1 MTDLD
6 VLTAWGLR
14 PVGPPSEPARGR
26 AVAPESIRDRMAAL
40 PATRVSVLWLA
51 YQAAVV
57 GMLFTYVWRFQQLYD
72 WLLKL
77 HPVEL
82 STGLAAL
89 LFLATGGLTRMRA
102 ILGTPVFLG
111 TLFLLVQMALSIPG
125 GVYPGLSLSF
135 LRQDHIKTF
144 LLLLFL
150 AAAIRSPGDAR
161 RFAVAH
167 VLGAIAYSH
176 AVLTRFAGIGE
187 GRLEGLIYYDS
198 NDYAML
204 LVCTLP
210 FAFYFIAPPRRAW
223 LRLLAAGVV
232 GYFIYGII
240 RSGSRGGFLGV
251 LTVLAA
257 LLASSALPRRHR
269 IFGVVGAIGL
279 LTVLAG
285 SGYWTSMKTLL
296 HPSEDYNWAGNS
308 QSGRM
313 EVWKRGIGYMLD
325 RPVFGVGANA
335 FFVAEGKLS
344 PLARQQVASRGFKW
358 SAPHNSFVQVG
369 AELGLVGLLG
379 FIALLVAA
387 ARAARR
393 LGGRSR
399 EWLRAH
405 PRDAALGQT
414 ILISLAGYVV
424 CGFFLTQAYSAFI
437 YSVFGILVGLTA
449 CAREP
454 LVAVAAPRPRWRA
467 LELGPGSPRPYP
479 DPAWQPGWSPEA
491 SR

>member
-6 VLTAWGLR
+6 VLTAWGIR
-14 PVGPPSEPARGR
+14 PVGPLPEPPRLQAAPPRPTRAPLAAR
-26 AVAPESIRDRMAAL
+26 
-40 PATRVSVLWLA
+40 PATQVPVLWLA
-51 YQAAVV
+51 YQAAVIV
-57 GMLFTYVWRFQQLYD
+57 MLLTYVWRFQQLYG
-72 WLLKL
+72 WLAKF

-89 LFLATGGLTRMRA
+89 LLLATGGVARLRS

-111 TLFLLVQMALSIPG
+111 ALFLLVQMVLSIPG

-135 LRQDHIKTF
+135 LLRDHIKTF
-144 LLLLFL
+144 MLLLFVAL
-150 AAAIRSPGDAR
+150 AVRSPADAR
-161 RFAVAH
+161 RLALAHVVGALAYSRAVLAHAPAVAD
-167 VLGAIAYSH
+167 V
-176 AVLTRFAGIGE
+176 
-187 GRLEGLIYYDS
+187 RLQTLIYYDA

-210 FAFYFIAPPRRAW
+210 FAFYFIAPPRR
-223 LRLLAAGVV
+223 LRVRLLAAGVV

-257 LLASSALPRRHR
+257 LLASSAIPWRQRLV
-269 IFGVVGAIGL
+269 GVVGVLGL
-279 LTVLAG
+279 LNVLAG
-285 SGYWTSMKTLL
+285 AGYWTNMKTLL

-325 RPVFGVGANA
+325 RPVLGVGANA
-335 FFVAEGKLS
+335 FFVAEGKFS
-344 PLARQQVASRGFKW
+344 PLARQHIASRGFKW

-369 AELGLVGLLG
+369 AELGLIGLFG
-379 FIALLVAA
+379 FIALLVVA

-393 LGGRSR
+393 LGGRPWD
-399 EWLRAH
+399 WLREH
-405 PRDAALGQT
+405 PREAAFGQT

-424 CGFFLTQAYSAFI
+424 CGFFLTQAYSAFMHTI
-437 YSVFGILVGLTA
+437 YGMLIGLTA
-449 CAREP
+449 CARAP
-454 LVAVAAPRPRWRA
+454 QLAVAAPRRWRA
-467 LELGPGSPRPYP
+467 LEFHPAAPRPYP
-479 DPAWQPGWSPEA
+479 HPAWQPGPGVEA
-491 SR
+491 VR